1 MNFTLSAFAL
11 SEDLVYRYIL
21 YEAAEG
27 PNGPNI
33 CGVLLPVTT
42 YAGQYSMISLVTLP
56 RG

>member
-56 RG
+56 HG